1 MKRSR
6 LLLALTSAASVLVT
20 SPAWGWDSVEFD
32 AAARLG
38 SATSPGW
45 IASPYGF
52 GFGGHAGAS
61 VYGFYG
67 GLSAMYYLGGTGS
80 GAGFHTLLLGL
91 EGGYT
96 FKLKSVRLRPQV
108 GVGSGTFSENV
119 SDGVN
124 NPTLTTSVGNVYVE
138 PGLVL
143 FVPVGPIF
151 LGADANAL
159 LLPHFTLA
167 TPDPTPKTYV
177 SFSAHGQ
184 IGVFF

>member
-1 MKRSR
+1 
-6 LLLALTSAASVLVT
+6 
-20 SPAWGWDSVEFD
+20 VELD
-32 AAARLG
+32 AAIRLG

-45 IASPYGF
+45 VASPYGF
-52 GFGGHAGAS
+52 GFGGHAGVS

-67 GLSAMYYLGGTGS
+67 GLSAMYYLGGS
-80 GAGFHTLLLGL
+80 AEGAGFHTLLVGV
-91 EGGYT
+91 EAGYT
-96 FKLKSVRLRPQV
+96 FKLKSLRLRPQV
-108 GVGSGTFSENV
+108 GVGSGTFTESA

-124 NPTLTTSVGNVYVE
+124 NPPITTSVGNIYVE

-167 TPDPTPKTYV
+167 TPDATAKTYA